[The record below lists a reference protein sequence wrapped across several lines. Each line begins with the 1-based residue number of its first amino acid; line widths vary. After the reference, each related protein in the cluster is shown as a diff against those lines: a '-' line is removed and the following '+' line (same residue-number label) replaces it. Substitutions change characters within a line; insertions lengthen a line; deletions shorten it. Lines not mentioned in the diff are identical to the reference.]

1 MASIIKYSLLR
12 LVRTKENLFWILL
25 FPILLGCFFKA
36 AFSNAGA
43 AEDFSAIP
51 AAIVCEEGEAA
62 ENFRLTADELGREGK
77 DQMLSITYCDEKEA
91 LRLLKEK
98 KIDGIIYAGDEV
110 RLTISSD
117 MQNAQINQSILKT
130 FVEQYNVSRSIFE
143 DVARTHPKQLPGL
156 AASLSENTAFHE
168 EVSLSYSGSDSF
180 TQYFYNLI
188 AMACLY
194 TAMGGILVATENQ
207 GNLSALA
214 ARKDISPTR
223 KGVTLAGELF
233 ASILFEFLLNLL
245 AFLFII
251 FVLKIDMT
259 VRLPFAI
266 LAVFVSTMT
275 GISLGFL
282 LGTVGPKSEKAK
294 TGLMFAVV
302 MPCCFFSGLM
312 LGNMRMVV
320 EQHAPFFNRINPAAV
335 MSDCFYCLANY
346 DSMERYA
353 GNILTLIVMSVSF
366 CLIGFVMTRRK
377 KYASL

>member
-62 ENFRLTADELGREGK
+62 ENFRLTADELGREGE

-156 AASLSENTAFHE
+156 VASLSENTVFHE
-168 EVSLSYSGSDSF
+168 EVSLSYSGSDTF
-180 TQYFYNLI
+180 TQYFLQSDCHG
-188 AMACLY
+188 MSLY
-194 TAMGGILVATENQ
+194 CHG
-207 GNLSALA
+207 
-214 ARKDISPTR
+214 
-223 KGVTLAGELF
+223 
-233 ASILFEFLLNLL
+233 
-245 AFLFII
+245 
-251 FVLKIDMT
+251 
-259 VRLPFAI
+259 RLPC
-266 LAVFVSTMT
+266 SN
-275 GISLGFL
+275 G
-282 LGTVGPKSEKAK
+282 KSGKSK
-294 TGLMFAVV
+294 C
-302 MPCCFFSGLM
+302 PCGKKEHFPHQKRRNPCG
-312 LGNMRMVV
+312 RIIC
-320 EQHAPFFNRINPAAV
+320 QHPI
-335 MSDCFYCLANY
+335 
-346 DSMERYA
+346 
-353 GNILTLIVMSVSF
+353 
-366 CLIGFVMTRRK
+366 
-377 KYASL
+377 